1 MQLVGCIAAD
11 SYYAAPIAQVG
22 FAGCKADLVL
32 ALALVLVLEFVGSV
46 GSVEFAE
53 FVGIAVGLVG
63 LVELAAAVTVTRVV
77 LLAVAVSTAGLF
89 QLVDY

>member
-11 SYYAAPIAQVG
+11 SYYAAPIAQVEP
-22 FAGCKADLVL
+22 AGCKADVSL
-32 ALALVLVLEFVGSV
+32 ALALVLEFVGSV

-63 LVELAAAVTVTRVV
+63 LVELAAAAVTVTRVV
-77 LLAVAVSTAGLF
+77 LLAVAVLTPGLF

>member
-11 SYYAAPIAQVG
+11 SYYAAPITQVEP
-22 FAGCKADLVL
+22 AGCKADVSL

-46 GSVEFAE
+46 EFAE
-53 FVGIAVGLVG
+53 FVGIA
-63 LVELAAAVTVTRVV
+63 AAAVTVTRVV